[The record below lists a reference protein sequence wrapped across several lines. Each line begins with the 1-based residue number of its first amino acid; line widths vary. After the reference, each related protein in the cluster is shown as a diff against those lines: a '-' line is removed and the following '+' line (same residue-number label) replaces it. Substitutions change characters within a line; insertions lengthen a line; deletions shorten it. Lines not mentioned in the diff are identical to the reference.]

1 MLEVSWRVLTG
12 SRNVVGLRA
21 LIVGLTSSNN
31 GPIRVRLERFFE
43 LYCEFYALSA
53 SRCEYWVQNLD

>member
-1 MLEVSWRVLTG
+1 MLTG